1 MEYVGIITIL
11 ALLQYFYFGF
21 QVGGHRQRTKEPAVD
36 TPQDLDLR
44 RANRVH
50 LNTLEFLILFLPMM
64 YLCAYFWNPKI
75 AAGLGVFWL
84 IGRFMYRSGYMKDG
98 SSRFPGFMVA
108 NVSILLLMLG
118 ALYGIGMNLLR

>member
-21 QVGGHRQRTKEPAVD
+21 QVGSHRQRTKEAAVD
-36 TPQDLDLR
+36 GQTDLDLK
-44 RANRVH
+44 RANRTH
-50 LNTLEFLILFLPMM
+50 LNTLEFLIIFLPMM

-75 AAGLGVFWL
+75 AAALGVLWL
-84 IGRFMYRSGYMKDG
+84 VGRFMYRAGYMKDG

-108 NVSILLLMLG
+108 NLSVLLLMLG
-118 ALYGIGMNLLR
+118 ALYGIGLNLFR